1 MQQKFKMYQ
10 ARKVPLQQQ
19 PFMTYLFL
27 AITILVYVYTYVTFG
42 TTTHSLVLIKMGAKV
57 NPLMIYN
64 NEWWRL
70 VTAAFIHI
78 GFQHILMNGITLY
91 FLGQELER
99 IMGHVRF
106 TIVYLVSAVGGNI
119 VSFAFSDS
127 ISAGAS
133 TSLFG
138 IFVSFIVL
146 SAMYPRSQVLK
157 QRASTYTIL
166 IVLNIALGLFNQG
179 IDNWG
184 HMGGAAFGAIITFA
198 LGLSVKSHYTLWQRL
213 IAAAIG
219 VIIAAGLIFYGINRY

>member
-1 MQQKFKMYQ
+1 MQQKFRMYQ
-10 ARKVPLQQQ
+10 ARKISLQQQ

-27 AITILVYVYTYVTFG
+27 AITILVYLYTYVRFG

-70 VTAAFIHI
+70 LTAAFIHI

-106 TIVYLVSAVGGNI
+106 TIVYLVSAIGGNI

-146 SAMYPRSQVLK
+146 SSMYPRSQVLK

-184 HMGGAAFGAIITFA
+184 HMGGAAFGGIITFA

-219 VIIAAGLIFYGINRY
+219 VLIAAGLIFYGINRY

>member
-1 MQQKFKMYQ
+1 MQQKYRVYQ
-10 ARKVPLQQQ
+10 SRNTPLQQQ

-27 AITILVYVYTYVTFG
+27 AIIILVYGYTYFTFG
-42 TTTHSLVLIKMGAKV
+42 TTVHSLVLIQMGAKF
-57 NPLMIYN
+57 NPLMIHEQ
-64 NEWWRL
+64 EWWRL
-70 VTAAFIHI
+70 ITAAFIHI
-78 GFQHILMNGITLY
+78 GFQHLLMNGITLY

-106 TIVYLVSAVGGNI
+106 TMVYLVAAIGGNI
-119 VSFAFSDS
+119 FSFAFSES

-166 IVLNIALGLFNQG
+166 IVLNIALGMFNQG
-179 IDNWG
+179 IDNFG
-184 HMGGAAFGAIITFA
+184 HMGGAVFGAIITFS
-198 LGLSVKSHYTLWQRL
+198 LGLNVKSHFALWQRL
-213 IAAAIG
+213 IVAAGGILLAIG
-219 VIIAAGLIFYGINRY
+219 LIYYGINQY